1 MYKNRIGETTA
12 TGFEPVQVKPNCL
25 AGNRLNHSAK
35 LSRDEFFIK
44 IYFLNTMYDSA
55 TGNRTRGNCVTG
67 SDVTN
72 YTIAEY
78 IYTISQRIKIYI
90 QCLKWD
96 SNPRLRIESN
106 LSRPP

>member
-1 MYKNRIGETTA
+1 MRDDTTA

-35 LSRDEFFIK
+35 LSRDISFYQNLFI
-44 IYFLNTMYDSA
+44 YDSA

-78 IYTISQRIKIYI
+78 IYIH
-90 QCLKWD
+90 
-96 SNPRLRIESN
+96 
-106 LSRPP
+106 